1 MEFLLKSDAEKLKSG
16 EEKKIIVATNSYQEV
31 EQSKN
36 LSSGGEERKKIKAE
50 TIQQQDKNKMDIQM
64 NKSKAEFSYPEQKK
78 NLESKNQPQIQI
90 PPKK

>member
-1 MEFLLKSDAEKLKSG
+1 VEFLLKSDAEKLKSG

-36 LSSGGEERKKIKAE
+36 LSNSGEERKQNEAE
-50 TIQQQDKNKMDIQM
+50 TIQPQDKNKVDIQM
-64 NKSKAEFSYPEQKK
+64 NKSKTEFSYSKQKE
-78 NLESKNQPQIQI
+78 NLESKKQPQIQI